1 MSPLRKRLLLVAIV
15 AAIAVAAIF
24 YYRQSQQIEV
34 ETMVVKRGDLVITV
48 TPTETGTVDTDATAL
63 VKAEIAA
70 QIKEVAVAEGDVV
83 KAGDLLMR
91 LDADDVQAKVTLAR
105 ANLEAAGARLASARI
120 ALPMEKA
127 RTAAAVAQ
135 ARARFED
142 AKQKYDKRKQL
153 YERRLIPLGEMESS
167 AADLDAARAA
177 LDQAQANLEQ
187 VPVQERQVKVAQA
200 DVEQQAA
207 QLRVAQL
214 NLDRATLRAPVGGTV
229 MEVPVKAGELVQ
241 PGTPVARITRM
252 EGLYIKALVDEVD
265 LSRLVLGQPAEI
277 TFDTLPDKKF
287 AATLFEISPGVSVEK
302 LKSRNVTVKLKLAA
316 PPAFLR
322 PGMSAD
328 VEVIVDRVKNVPY
341 VPAQTVMSRD
351 KEQFVYVLED
361 GRIVKRVIEA
371 GRSNWDYIEVRK
383 GLREGEQVIASLD
396 VEGLKPDVRARRKE

>member
-1 MSPLRKRLLLVAIV
+1 MSLFRKRLLLVAIV

-24 YYRQSQQIEV
+24 YYRQSQRIEV
-34 ETMVVKRGDLVITV
+34 ETTPAKRGDLVITV

-70 QIKEVAVAEGDVV
+70 QVKEVTVAEGDVV
-83 KAGDLLMR
+83 RAGDPLMR
-91 LDADDVQAKVTLAR
+91 LDADDVQAKVALAR
-105 ANLEAAGARLASARI
+105 ANLEEASARLASARI

-167 AADLDAARAA
+167 AADFDAARAA
-177 LDQAQANLEQ
+177 LEQAQANLEQ
-187 VPVQERQVKVAQA
+187 VPVQENQVKVAQA
-200 DVEQQAA
+200 DVEQQAV
-207 QLRVAQL
+207 QLRMAQL
-214 NLDRATLRAPVGGTV
+214 NLGRAIIRAPVGGTV
-229 MEVPVKAGELVQ
+229 MELPVRAGELVQ
-241 PGTPVARITRM
+241 PGTPVARITHM

-265 LSRLVLGQPAEI
+265 LSRLALGQPAEI
-277 TFDTLPDKKF
+277 TFDTLPDRKF

-302 LKSRNVTVKLKLAA
+302 LKSRNVTVKLKLAV

-328 VEVIVDRVKNVPY
+328 VEIIVDRVKNVLY

-351 KEQFVYVLED
+351 KEQFVYVLEE
-361 GRIVKRVIEA
+361 GQIAKRAIEA

>member
-214 NLDRATLRAPVGGTV
+214 NLDRATIRAPVGGTV

-302 LKSRNVTVKLKLAA
+302 LKSRNVTVKLKLTA

-328 VEVIVDRVKNVPY
+328 VEVIVDRVKDVPY

-361 GRIVKRVIEA
+361 GRIAKRVIEA
-371 GRSNWDYIEVRK
+371 GRSNWDYIEIRK
-383 GLREGEQVIASLD
+383 GLREGEQVITSLD

>member
-1 MSPLRKRLLLVAIV
+1 MSPLRKRLMLIAIV
-15 AAIAVAAIF
+15 AAIAVATIF
-24 YYRQSQQIEV
+24 YYRQSQRIEV
-34 ETMVVKRGDLVITV
+34 ETTPAKRGDLVITV

-70 QIKEVAVAEGDVV
+70 QIKDVTVAEGDVV
-83 KAGDLLMR
+83 KAGDPLMR

-105 ANLEAAGARLASARI
+105 ANLEAASARLASARI

-177 LDQAQANLEQ
+177 LQQAQANLEQ

-214 NLDRATLRAPVGGTV
+214 NLDRAIIRAPVGGTV
-229 MEVPVKAGELVQ
+229 MELPVKAGELVQ

-277 TFDTLPDKKF
+277 TFDTLPDRKF

-328 VEVIVDRVKNVPY
+328 VEVIVDRVKNALY

-351 KEQFVYVLED
+351 KEQFVYVLEE
-361 GRIVKRVIEA
+361 GRIAKRVIEA
-371 GRSNWDYIEVRK
+371 GRSNWDYIEIRK